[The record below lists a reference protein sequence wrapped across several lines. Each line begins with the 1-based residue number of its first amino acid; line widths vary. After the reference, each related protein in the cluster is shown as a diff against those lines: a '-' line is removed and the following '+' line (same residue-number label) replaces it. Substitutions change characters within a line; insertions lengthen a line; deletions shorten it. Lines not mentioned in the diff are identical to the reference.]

1 MANEVKNNEDQNV
14 ELKETCT
21 LPHNDGEGCIT
32 VEELGAVIRLLDKNL
47 TKDELHNIINNNEV
61 DVPRHATVD
70 FMHFLNII
78 ALKMKEL
85 DAEEELKEAFKVL
98 DKDQNGYI
106 SPDGLR
112 HVMINLG
119 EKLSD
124 EEVELMIKE
133 ADLDGDGH
141 VNYDDF
147 VKMMKLNIHP
157 K

>member
-1 MANEVKNNEDQNV
+1 MADELKNNEDQNV
-14 ELKETCT
+14 ELKE
-21 LPHNDGEGCIT
+21 GEGCIT
-32 VEELGAVIRLLDKNL
+32 VEELGAVIRLLDQKL
-47 TKDELHNIINNNEV
+47 TKDELHAMINKNNNNDDEF
-61 DVPRHATVD
+61 DESAGNATIE
-70 FMHFLNII
+70 FIHFLNLI
-78 ALKMKEL
+78 AIKMKEL

-106 SPDGLR
+106 SPSGLR

-124 EEVELMIKE
+124 EEVEEMIKE

-147 VKMMKLNIHP
+147 VKMMTP
-157 K
+157 TSR